1 MVSVEPVEPVVPLP
15 VVPALPVEPVV
26 PVETVEPVF
35 PLLKFARTIGWFNS
49 AQHAPR
55 ATAMTLPILTKSG
68 WI

>member
-1 MVSVEPVEPVVPLP
+1 MEPVEPVVPVET